1 MFASFEHSLER
12 VFAEIDEDKS
22 GFIEPAELQQA
33 FAKLGK
39 PKTQKEIKI
48 AVEKLDAN
56 GDGMISLDE
65 FKKLSLL
72 FAS

>member
-1 MFASFEHSLER
+1 M
-12 VFAEIDEDKS
+12 FAEIDEDKS

-48 AVEKLDAN
+48 AVETLDAN

-65 FKKLSLL
+65 FKRLVH
-72 FAS
+72 AVAC